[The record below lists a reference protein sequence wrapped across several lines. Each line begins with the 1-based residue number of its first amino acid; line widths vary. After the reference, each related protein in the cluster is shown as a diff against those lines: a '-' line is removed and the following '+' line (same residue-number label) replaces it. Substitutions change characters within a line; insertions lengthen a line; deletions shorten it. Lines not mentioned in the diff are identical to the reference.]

1 MTCSTQGPRDVLLE
15 PVCGLTIAH
24 LTPLESHLKASRYL
38 GDRWG
43 MQLPESC
50 IPFLLKDAQWA
61 WEGKS
66 NPWLRRRRLT
76 TSPPPS
82 LPQTRNNI
90 SAQCVWRAPG
100 FGVGVRWWVKNS
112 SAISTLLTP
121 LVFSCA
127 HLEALPTP
135 SPHHLFPGKRNVFKM
150 QGNPKDSLPWDRE
163 HSGCYSHAFRETDS
177 LRRTMQIVKCSL
189 LRRRAQGRVSS

>member
-1 MTCSTQGPRDVLLE
+1 MLVNNRPPHSFG
-15 PVCGLTIAH
+15 
-24 LTPLESHLKASRYL
+24 SHLKASRYL

-43 MQLPESC
+43 VQLPESS

-66 NPWLRRRRLT
+66 NPWLRHRRLT

-135 SPHHLFPGKRNVFKM
+135 SPTPITCFQAKEMPFRCKATLKTASPGTGNT
-150 QGNPKDSLPWDRE
+150 QGSWEEVGNGNRGKVGKQPGNL
-163 HSGCYSHAFRETDS
+163 G
-177 LRRTMQIVKCSL
+177 L
-189 LRRRAQGRVSS
+189 